1 MGKYKAMTVIEDKD
15 GKEIC
20 RQGDFVTLI
29 DSVGTTVSGVIDKVD
44 YEDGSKTLF
53 FEGWNVKVVLDYID
67 KIVKG
72 EDDDDE

>member
-20 RQGDFVTLI
+20 RQGDFVTLT
-29 DSVGTTVSGVIDKVD
+29 DSVGTIVSGV
-44 YEDGSKTLF
+44 
-53 FEGWNVKVVLDYID
+53 ID

-72 EDDDDE
+72 EGTENDL